1 MSEIQKTKK
10 VIIAA
15 LDASR
20 LSKIGKISLLNQ
32 IIGDIQRDDD
42 DDDKRI

>member
-15 LDASR
+15 LDAGR

-42 DDDKRI
+42 DDKRI